1 MGTVRGELATETK
14 KKGRTSG
21 ELGATDAKGGGSVAF
36 YDSRDHYFV
45 HRRREAKNK
54 GEKERY
60 THLIGGG
67 NGNPLQCSCLEN
79 PRDGRAWWAAFY
91 GVAQSWTRLK

>member
-45 HRRREAKNK
+45 HRVQ
-54 GEKERY
+54 
-60 THLIGGG
+60 HMIHIFFFFFFLM
-67 NGNPLQCSCLEN
+67 
-79 PRDGRAWWAAFY
+79 Y
-91 GVAQSWTRLK
+91 GSLFI